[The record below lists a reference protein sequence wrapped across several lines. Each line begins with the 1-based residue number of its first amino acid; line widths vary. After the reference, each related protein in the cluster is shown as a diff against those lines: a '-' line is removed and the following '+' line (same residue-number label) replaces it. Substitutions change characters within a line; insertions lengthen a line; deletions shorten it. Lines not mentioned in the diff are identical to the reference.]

1 MTPADKN
8 RCHARTRGSAIRE
21 IRLISETLEN
31 AAKRKNRQ
39 GREHSRRSS
48 QGNFVIEEWTY
59 ESTDTARGSI

>member
-8 RCHARTRGSAIRE
+8 RCHARTRDSAIRE
-21 IRLISETLEN
+21 IGLIDETLEN
-31 AAKRKNRQ
+31 AARRKNRQ
-39 GREHSRRSS
+39 AREHSLRSS